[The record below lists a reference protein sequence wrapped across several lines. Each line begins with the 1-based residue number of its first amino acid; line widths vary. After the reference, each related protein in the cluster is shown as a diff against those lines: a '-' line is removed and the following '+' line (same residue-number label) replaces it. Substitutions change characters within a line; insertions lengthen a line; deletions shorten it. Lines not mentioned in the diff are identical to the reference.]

1 MSEPRLGFA
10 TAYTYE
16 NVFEP
21 TGYAIEPTRGDVWL
35 HGRMYDV
42 SKAEVLKEVKDE
54 IKGKLWFTYRKKFRA
69 IGGTGP
75 TTDAGWGCTMR
86 CGQMLLAQALM
97 WRHLGQEW
105 KWKPKELSR
114 KYNQI
119 LSHFLDQPDALY
131 SIQQI
136 AQCGV
141 DFNRR
146 IGEWFGPNNMC
157 HVIRKLSQFDDW
169 SSLTVHVAMDMTV
182 IIKEIKDNCY
192 KRDSSVDST
201 TPTFSPLL
209 LFIPLR
215 PGQER
220 IRDEYREALK
230 ACFRMRQSLGMIGG
244 KPKHALWFFGY
255 QGVSSRAR
263 AVASGQRSERV
274 TRRKSVNV
282 AGFMHENRVGTIY
295 AASALST
302 LCCAFHLYLGNHLL
316 CLDPH
321 TVQAT
326 VNPQTKAAIPD
337 ETFHCSRVHLHH
349 IRDLDPS
356 ISLGFFCQTEADV
369 DDMFAQL
376 KSTVVGREPP
386 LFEIFA
392 KRPRNM
398 PPLVDPRPSRPTDQ
412 RIEESFTD
420 LSSDAAAAAAVL
432 DGDGDDDEYDI
443 IDPTE
448 LADMH

>member
-182 IIKEIKDNCY
+182 IIKEISNLSQ
-192 KRDSSVDST
+192 KRTHKIRSSLIDRQKT
-201 TPTFSPLL
+201 IAT
-209 LFIPLR
+209 
-215 PGQER
+215 
-220 IRDEYREALK
+220 RE
-230 ACFRMRQSLGMIGG
+230 IH
-244 KPKHALWFFGY
+244 P
-255 QGVSSRAR
+255 
-263 AVASGQRSERV
+263 
-274 TRRKSVNV
+274 
-282 AGFMHENRVGTIY
+282 
-295 AASALST
+295 
-302 LCCAFHLYLGNHLL
+302 
-316 CLDPH
+316 
-321 TVQAT
+321 
-326 VNPQTKAAIPD
+326 
-337 ETFHCSRVHLHH
+337 
-349 IRDLDPS
+349 
-356 ISLGFFCQTEADV
+356 
-369 DDMFAQL
+369 
-376 KSTVVGREPP
+376 
-386 LFEIFA
+386 
-392 KRPRNM
+392 
-398 PPLVDPRPSRPTDQ
+398 
-412 RIEESFTD
+412 
-420 LSSDAAAAAAVL
+420 
-432 DGDGDDDEYDI
+432 
-443 IDPTE
+443 
-448 LADMH
+448 